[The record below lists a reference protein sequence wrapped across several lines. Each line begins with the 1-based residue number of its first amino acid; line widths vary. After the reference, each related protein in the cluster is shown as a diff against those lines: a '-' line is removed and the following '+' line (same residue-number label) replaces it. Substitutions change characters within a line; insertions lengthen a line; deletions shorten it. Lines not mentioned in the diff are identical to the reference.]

1 MTSVQK
7 KAQKNEFI
15 FSTLT
20 KSASLLILIVLLVI
34 FLTLIWR
41 SIPAIKE
48 FGIGFLFDSTW
59 DVANQK
65 FGGAAAIY
73 GTIIST
79 TIAMVLATPVA
90 IGIAIFLTEIAPHK
104 VRTFFSVSIE
114 LLAAI
119 PSIVYGMWGFLFF
132 VPLVQKIGLLAGKE
146 SPTGSGLLT
155 GGIVLAIMILPFIA
169 SVTRDSMEATPAVLK
184 ESAYALG
191 ATKFDVIKN
200 VVFPY
205 SKAGIIGSV
214 ILALGRAFGETM
226 AVAFLLGGVFT
237 MPNNFKEFMSSITDP
252 ATSIP
257 VTLALQFGEASGIH
271 ESSLFYLAF
280 ILFIISFIT
289 IAIAKFVFLRE
300 KRVIK

>member
-7 KAQKNEFI
+7 KAHRNELI

-20 KSASLLILIVLLVI
+20 KSASILILIVLSVI
-34 FLTLIWR
+34 FLTLVLR
-41 SIPAIKE
+41 AMPAIRE

-59 DVANQK
+59 SVANCK

-73 GTIIST
+73 GTVVST
-79 TIAMVLATPVA
+79 LIAMVLATPVA
-90 IGIAIFLTEIAPHK
+90 IGIAIFLTEIAPYK
-104 VRTFFSVSIE
+104 VRTFFSISIE

-132 VPLVQKIGLLAGKE
+132 VPFIQKVFG
-146 SPTGSGLLT
+146 GSGMGLLT
-155 GGIVLAIMILPFIA
+155 GGLVLAVMILPFIA

-205 SKAGIIGSV
+205 SKAGIIGSI

-226 AVAFLLGGVFT
+226 AVAFLLGGIFI
-237 MPNNFKEFMSSITDP
+237 MPNNPVQAIKNIADS

-257 VTLALQFGEASGIH
+257 VSLALQFGEAMGNELH
-271 ESSLFYLAF
+271 ESALFYLAL
-280 ILFIISFIT
+280 ILFVISFIT

>member
-1 MTSVQK
+1 MTSIEK
-7 KAQKNEFI
+7 RAHRNEFI
-15 FSTLT
+15 FSTLA
-20 KSASLLILIVLLVI
+20 KSASILILVVLTVI
-34 FLTLIWR
+34 FLTLVWR
-41 SIPAIKE
+41 AVPAIKE

-59 DVANQK
+59 SVANGK

-73 GTIIST
+73 GTIVST
-79 TIAMVLATPVA
+79 IIAMVLATPVA

-132 VPLVQKIGLLAGKE
+132 VPFIQKIFGGTGL
-146 SPTGSGLLT
+146 GLLT
-155 GGIVLAIMILPFIA
+155 GGLVLAIMILPFIA

-191 ATKFDVIKN
+191 ATKYDVIKN

-205 SKAGIIGSV
+205 SKAGIIGSI

-226 AVAFLLGGVFT
+226 AVAFLLGGIFV
-237 MPNNFKEFMSSITDP
+237 MPSSITEMFSTISDP
-252 ATSIP
+252 AVSIP
-257 VTLALQFGEASGIH
+257 VALALQFGEAMGNEIH
-271 ESSLFYLAF
+271 ESSLFYLAL
-280 ILFIISFIT
+280 ILFVISFIT

>member
-7 KAQKNEFI
+7 KAHRNELI

-20 KSASLLILIVLLVI
+20 KSASILILIVLSVI
-34 FLTLIWR
+34 FLTLVLR
-41 SIPAIKE
+41 AMPAIRE

-59 DVANQK
+59 SVANCK

-73 GTIIST
+73 GTVVST
-79 TIAMVLATPVA
+79 LIAMVLDTPVA
-90 IGIAIFLTEIAPHK
+90 IGIAIFLTEIAPYK
-104 VRTFFSVSIE
+104 VRTFFSISIE

-132 VPLVQKIGLLAGKE
+132 VPFIQKVFG
-146 SPTGSGLLT
+146 GSGMGLLT
-155 GGIVLAIMILPFIA
+155 GGLVLAVMILPFIA

-205 SKAGIIGSV
+205 SKAGIIGSI

-226 AVAFLLGGVFT
+226 AVAFLLGGIFI
-237 MPNNFKEFMSSITDP
+237 MPNNPVQAIKNIADS

-257 VTLALQFGEASGIH
+257 VSLALQFGEAMGNELH
-271 ESSLFYLAF
+271 ESALFYLAL
-280 ILFIISFIT
+280 ILFVISFIT